1 MNKIQKEKLAEN
13 YNADSIVTLNGLEA
27 VRKRPGMY
35 LGASP
40 QSVDGKMSGA
50 QLQMAQEI
58 LSNAIDEAQDG
69 FGDKILITIHPDN
82 AMTIQDFGRGLPKGN
97 NFEAAIRQLT
107 KLHTSGKIE
116 SKSYVNSGGMNG
128 VGLKGTN
135 ALSSYVDVNVV
146 TSQHEHYHL
155 RVQQEKILV
164 KEDLP
169 YDESMHTGT
178 KVTFHP
184 DDTYFDTIEWDDGEL
199 EHRIEQSA
207 FLVPKVHFIF
217 TDERKPYQGDDDVH
231 EHYYIDYYKEHGLS
245 DYVQHLTESSE
256 LIAGMPDPIPF
267 HGTYKP
273 RGHKDEVIEVD
284 GALLYTTAEEPEMHT
299 FVNSIPTMAD
309 GPHVTGAKQGIF
321 RVFKDYAQNHNMLKG
336 KETIKSSDAQSG
348 LVLALSLKV
357 PEDLLMFGDQ
367 AKTKFTT
374 TQSKPAVQHVIESE
388 VSVWLADHP
397 NVAKSIVNSIKDAR
411 QVREATKKMRKATQ
425 AARKAKKGNGRLF
438 VSSKLKPAS
447 AKDPSQKEIYIVE
460 GDSACLTGDTEVRL
474 ADGRNLTMEQIVD
487 EYHHGKTNYVYSN
500 NLDNHTD
507 GTRLIYS
514 DICVKPIVWAGMT
527 RKNAQLIRLYV
538 DNDTHIDCTPDHL
551 VMLADGS
558 YKRADQISKYDSLA
572 VMVMQYD
579 REGHYAYRGKKLHRL
594 IAQQLYPDVNLYNV
608 HVHHAD
614 GNKLNNAPENLE
626 SLSPSEHSKITA
638 QQVENRIGK
647 SFGELTSY
655 LYHNDKDYHARQKE
669 IQSYAGRC
677 GKGSKHHE
685 VWDEYQRKVTSETT
699 KAGMAKI
706 SKQHWHEMRLSQ
718 TLTCSLAFY
727 KTLMENGISIDEI
740 EAASHVTKSGR
751 VLPTYVKLGPGQ
763 YKSQMALWK
772 KKFRG
777 STRAKGMYYQELLRH
792 FDSKED
798 MLEAIKNSNHKVT
811 RIEKLSERQDVYDI
825 TVKDTHNFA
834 LANDVFVHNCG
845 GLLKGRNPK
854 TQGLFPIRGKILNVQ
869 DLKLPRVIKNQE
881 ISTITS
887 VLGAGIS
894 KDFDPASM
902 EYDKVIIASDADAD
916 GFAIRALLITL
927 FYNYFPGLIEQGHL
941 YYVNAPLFK
950 ITHYEHGNQVNDFAY
965 DAQERDQMVASVEKK
980 FKNAHPQVS
989 RFKGLGEMST
999 DETKRTLLDPKH
1011 RYLTRV
1017 TVGNVQ
1023 EAKDALKLM
1032 MGKDPSGRKDYMEN
1046 KVDYNAEDVG

>member
-82 AMTIQDFGRGLPKGN
+82 AMTIQDFGRGLPKGD

-184 DDTYFDTIEWDDGEL
+184 DDTYFDTIEWNDGEL

-217 TDERKPYQGDDDVH
+217 TDERKPYQGDDDDVH

-460 GDSACLTGDTEVRL
+460 GDSACVSYDTKIQLVDGSIKTIEQLTHDYEL
-474 ADGRNLTMEQIVD
+474 
-487 EYHHGKTNYVYSN
+487 GKTNYVWSKDETTN
-500 NLDNHTD
+500 WMLE
-507 GTRLIYS
+507 
-514 DICVKPIVWAGMT
+514 KPIDWAGVT
-527 RKNAQLIRLYV
+527 RHQAQLFKLVLSNGTEIKA
-538 DNDTHIDCTPDHL
+538 TGDHRI
-551 VMLADGS
+551 MLTDGS
-558 YKRADQISKYDSLA
+558 YKQVANLGIGDHVA
-572 VMVMQYD
+572 V
-579 REGHYAYRGKKLHRL
+579 
-594 IAQQLYPDVNLYNV
+594 
-608 HVHHAD
+608 
-614 GNKLNNAPENLE
+614 
-626 SLSPSEHSKITA
+626 
-638 QQVENRIGK
+638 
-647 SFGELTSY
+647 
-655 LYHNDKDYHARQKE
+655 
-669 IQSYAGRC
+669 
-677 GKGSKHHE
+677 
-685 VWDEYQRKVTSETT
+685 TT
-699 KAGMAKI
+699 DD
-706 SKQHWHEMRLSQ
+706 W
-718 TLTCSLAFY
+718 
-727 KTLMENGISIDEI
+727 
-740 EAASHVTKSGR
+740 
-751 VLPTYVKLGPGQ
+751 
-763 YKSQMALWK
+763 
-772 KKFRG
+772 
-777 STRAKGMYYQELLRH
+777 TRAIDDH
-792 FDSKED
+792 VVVD
-798 MLEAIKNSNHKVT
+798 H
-811 RIEKLSERQDVYDI
+811 IEKLVDLQDVYDLTI
-825 TVKDTHNFA
+825 LDTHNFA
-834 LANDVFVHNCG
+834 LANHVIVHNCG

-950 ITHYEHGNQVNDFAY
+950 ITHYEHGDQVNDFAY
-965 DAQERDQMVASVEKK
+965 DAQERDKMVAAVEKK